1 MPNRTCAAGTGWEN
15 ATSGC
20 TRCTQGYSSVG
31 GLGATCLPCACDP
44 GSESP
49 ENGAAHCM
57 CSPCPSGTASASGNA
72 AMCQACRAGRYSPT
86 VAAGGAQCG
95 NCTCEPGTASPQ
107 GAGSMAGA
115 CAPCEPRFGSKGG
128 TAQCV
133 RDSGG
138 GSSIGIDNVFV
149 LAGIVV
155 CAVLLVVVTMQQR
168 RLLRQRRRQQSADSP
183 YQSPTDRKE
192 KQAAQSAAR
201 GASAADASDLAYR
214 AITDDAPPA
223 DSSGGGGG
231 RPKLRTMSDSAV
243 RPNGILRRTTS
254 EGGTLRDNPRLHRKN
269 VSWDWKQFAKPSS
282 SDDEDAEAGGAAA
295 ALAARLPT
303 PRRVRPCF
311 DPRTHQ
317 WIDTP
322 VELPRKRSDSWG
334 AITENVQR
342 RSEEALSTGRSSESA
357 VMDLHQ
363 ETSEQSSPPR
373 RKLARSVSEQASPSP
388 RFQQEARSQPQ
399 GVAATDDDGQVFV

>member
-1 MPNRTCAAGTGWEN
+1 
-15 ATSGC
+15 
-20 TRCTQGYSSVG
+20 
-31 GLGATCLPCACDP
+31 
-44 GSESP
+44 
-49 ENGAAHCM
+49 
-57 CSPCPSGTASASGNA
+57 
-72 AMCQACRAGRYSPT
+72 
-86 VAAGGAQCG
+86 
-95 NCTCEPGTASPQ
+95 
-107 GAGSMAGA
+107 
-115 CAPCEPRFGSKGG
+115 
-128 TAQCV
+128 V

-357 VMDLHQ
+357 VMDLHHQ